1 MGIVG
6 PRPETG
12 LRIDLERPVRE
23 GPPWRYEGKI
33 VTAAAHFRL
42 QAVVTENGE
51 VTLTEAE
58 PLPDGVAKKARLMLR
73 AAWRHAQDDAAPPPR
88 RIVRWRA

>member
-12 LRIDLERPVRE
+12 VRIDLMRPPRG
-23 GPPWRYEGKI
+23 GPPWHYEGKI
-33 VTAAAHFRL
+33 ATATEQFQL
-42 QAVVTENGE
+42 TAVVS
-51 VTLTEAE
+51 EAG
-58 PLPDGVAKKARLMLR
+58 DVAISAGARPEGAVQKARLMLR
-73 AAWRHAQDDAAPPPR
+73 TAWKHARDDAAPPPR